1 MKHTP
6 ESAWAFVQ
14 NPDTGLVS
22 ALVYGADPVLVRHCR
37 KALANGLSGEGE
49 TGLALVDTAAAARSP
64 DAIRNELSQRD
75 IFGAS
80 QVTALDGATDRH
92 TSGISEAL
100 KDAKAEDSFLL
111 VTAGDLRP
119 TSTLRQLYEKARK
132 AAALPVAA
140 PKWEASDIRQRFVK
154 ASLPAPH
161 PEASAMLA
169 SLSREL
175 DWGTFNLLLE
185 KLELYQQG
193 RSEELTVEDIDAC
206 APVTA
211 LDDADELVDAVATQ
225 QYAKVA
231 ACWRRQTGRGATPTG
246 LVGAV
251 LRHFVQARMVTAR
264 ARSAKDIEYVAR
276 GRRLHPL
283 RRPAVVRDARRWRTE
298 RLERAIAYLLETDA
312 GLRGGSN
319 VPPSVLGERSLLKV
333 TSWAPRSG
341 ASKQGG

>member
-6 ESAWAFVQ
+6 ESAWRFVQ

-37 KALANGLSGEGE
+37 RTLIGGLSGGE
-49 TGLALVDTAAAARSP
+49 EAGLAVVDATTAARTP
-64 DAIRNELSQRD
+64 DAIRSELTQRD

-80 QVTALDGATDRH
+80 QVAVLDGATDRH
-92 TSGISEAL
+92 ANGISEAL

-119 TSTLRQLYEKARK
+119 ASTLRQLYEKARK
-132 AAALPVAA
+132 AVALPVAA

-161 PEASAMLA
+161 PDASAMLA

-175 DWGTFNLLLE
+175 DWGTFSLLLE

-206 APVTA
+206 APATG

-251 LRHFVQARMVTAR
+251 LRHFVQVRMVTAR

-298 RLERAIAYLLETDA
+298 RLEEAIAFLLEIDA
-312 GLRGGSN
+312 GLRGGSTL
-319 VPPSVLGERSLLKV
+319 PPLVLGERMLLKV
-333 TSWAPRSG
+333 ASWAPRSG
-341 ASKQGG
+341 VSRHGG